1 MPNRKK
7 VEKNGKRRN
16 NYYSNNRIYHRNNL
30 SANWFDLWRSTI
42 LLEKRCSTISKT
54 WQAPDILFNCS
65 ICNQLDNQTNASD
78 LNEKSLIELINKAI
92 FNLKLIE
99 F

>member
-7 VEKNGKRRN
+7 VKKNGKRRN
-16 NYYSNNRIYHRNNL
+16 NYYTTNRIYHRNNL
-30 SANWFDLWRSTI
+30 PANWFDLWRSTI

-65 ICNQLDNQTNASD
+65 IYNQLDYQTNASD
-78 LNEKSLIELINKAI
+78 LNEKSPNELINKII